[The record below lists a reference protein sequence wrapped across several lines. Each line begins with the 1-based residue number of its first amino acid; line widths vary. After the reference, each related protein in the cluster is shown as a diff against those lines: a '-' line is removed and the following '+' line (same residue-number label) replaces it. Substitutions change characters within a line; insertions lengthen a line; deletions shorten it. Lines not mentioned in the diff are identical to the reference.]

1 MVLEGKGLYPYMPAV
16 RKTGSECFVLGD
28 QGLSIDLI
36 SFWQWS
42 TSDLLGN
49 TMRGCLAEYIV
60 AMALG
65 ITSGVRIDWAAYDLL
80 FDGWKIEV
88 KALGYLQTWPQR
100 QLSRPVFSIRPAR
113 GWDPITNQMTNEVG
127 RQSDIYVFCLHH
139 HKDKATVNPLDLTQ
153 WSFYILPTACLNDSR
168 FEEAKTITL
177 ASLLTMG
184 PSSVSF
190 NQLEKS
196 IREIMNEGYKSMP
209 PVLSRVFAID
219 SSED

>member
-88 KALGYLQTWPQR
+88 KAFG
-100 QLSRPVFSIRPAR
+100 LSADMAAEAAF
-113 GWDPITNQMTNEVG
+113 T
-127 RQSDIYVFCLHH
+127 
-139 HKDKATVNPLDLTQ
+139 
-153 WSFYILPTACLNDSR
+153 SR
-168 FEEAKTITL
+168 F
-177 ASLLTMG
+177 
-184 PSSVSF
+184 
-190 NQLEKS
+190 
-196 IREIMNEGYKSMP
+196 
-209 PVLSRVFAID
+209 
-219 SSED
+219 